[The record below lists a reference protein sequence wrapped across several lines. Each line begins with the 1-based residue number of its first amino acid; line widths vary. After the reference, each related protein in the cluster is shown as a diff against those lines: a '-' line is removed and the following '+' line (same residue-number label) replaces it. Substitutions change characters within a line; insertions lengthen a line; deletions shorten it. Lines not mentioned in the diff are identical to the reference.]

1 MTSKPNFK
9 VTPRYL
15 MVTVSETV

>member
-1 MTSKPNFK
+1 MVFN

-15 MVTVSETV
+15 MLHF